1 MQGPASGAGTPA
13 PSGNATPGAGNA
25 NGPPQGAGT
34 PGGSNPSEASY
45 RAIIEFLNR
54 RGHTKAAQSLAAD
67 LSGTN
72 GSGTTNAAGTG
83 QDGPSPGSSPQP
95 SGGGRA
101 VGLEDFASRNAPSQ
115 PREPTPGQ
123 PGQQPPRRR
132 PDQAVASVQLLAD
145 PPSWEK
151 GYEGLRNFVEN
162 SLDIHRPELQPL
174 LLPLFVHSYLDL
186 VLVGYRDAADQFLER
201 FSVDHNATDPHIV
214 RMLGSIR
221 NVNHVTES
229 EDATRW
235 RQERY
240 HVRLSER
247 GWGLLLGWLQGGGL
261 AGSIEGTD
269 ARGRD
274 RVLAII
280 NERVRVDAVPG
291 PPSRTQTEHGLASD
305 IQGRRAARSH
315 SDLKLGP
322 APVDPRMAKEV
333 ARATSNDQDSKN
345 GESGVNGVEG
355 VAATNGGV
363 TAMDTTDVDRKAD
376 GATSSS
382 LPPLM
387 SPFPAE
393 MLPYPTALRTIDVM
407 REVEKVREARKR
419 IKLGAEAYDPTKNG
433 TTAVLP
439 GSNEKG
445 KTVGAA
451 KPSVCLF
458 TVHDAGDSLI
468 STAFAEDSSLM
479 AAGFSES
486 YIRIWSLKGE
496 KLPTMRLDF
505 DSDAVIDAKDM
516 QKLRHK
522 DGPTTRKL
530 VGHSGPVYALSFDP
544 VPGPSGP
551 PRYLLGHREPVWDV
565 EWGPRGIYFA
575 TASRDRT
582 ARLWSTD
589 KTNALRI
596 FAGHLSDVNC
606 VKFHPNSLYLATGSS
621 DRTCRLWDVQKGMC
635 VRVFVGHRA
644 PITTIAMSPDGR
656 WLASAAEDLAII
668 VWDLASGRKVK
679 AMTGHTS
686 PIYSLSFSAESTVLV
701 SGSADA
707 TVRVWDVLAR
717 PTSEEEDD
725 GNATSGAVNER
736 IKNGAVASRVS
747 FGQLKEKAK
756 RLGSAN
762 GVHGAGSD
770 ATGDRKVNKL
780 ALFSDQEPKESAD
793 LLGTLATKR
802 TPVFGVKFTPRNL
815 CMAAGVMQDA

>member
-1 MQGPASGAGTPA
+1 MQGQAPGASGSAA
-13 PSGNATPGAGNA
+13 S
-25 NGPPQGAGT
+25 GPPQGAGT
-34 PGGSNPSEASY
+34 PQGTNPSEASY

-54 RGHTKAAQSLAAD
+54 RGHTKAAQALSAD
-67 LSGTN
+67 LTG
-72 GSGTTNAAGTG
+72 NAQ
-83 QDGPSPGSSPQP
+83 QDGQSPGSSPAAT
-95 SGGGRA
+95 GGGRA
-101 VGLEDFASRNAPSQ
+101 VGLEDFAGRNAPSQ
-115 PREPTPGQ
+115 PRESTPGQ
-123 PGQQPPRRR
+123 PGRRR
-132 PDQAVASVQLLAD
+132 PDQAVASAQLLAD

-186 VLVGYRDAADQFLER
+186 VLVGYRDSADQFHER
-201 FSVDHNATDPHIV
+201 FSVDHEATDPHIV
-214 RMLGSIR
+214 RMLASIR
-221 NVNHVTES
+221 NANHVTES
-229 EDATRW
+229 DEATRW

-240 HVRLSER
+240 YVRLSER

-280 NERVRVDAVPG
+280 NERVKVDAIPG
-291 PPSRTQTEHGLASD
+291 PPSRTPTEFGLSSD
-305 IQGRRAARSH
+305 VQNRRAARSH

-322 APVDPRMAKEV
+322 APVDPRLAKEV
-333 ARATSNDQDSKN
+333 ARTVSDDKDARATSTLDGS
-345 GESGVNGVEG
+345 
-355 VAATNGGV
+355 A
-363 TAMDTTDVDRKAD
+363 AD
-376 GATSSS
+376 GDVKSVDMANGDVAMTGPNG
-382 LPPLM
+382 LPELV

-393 MLPYPTALRTIDVM
+393 LPPYPTALRTIDVM

-419 IKLGAEAYDPTKNG
+419 IKLGAEAYDPTASG
-433 TTAVLP
+433 AAAVLP
-439 GSNEKG
+439 GADDKG

-458 TVHDAGDSLI
+458 TVHDAGDRQVESRRVRRINYFQTDSLI

-496 KLPTMRLDF
+496 KLPAMRLDF
-505 DSDAVIDAKDM
+505 DSDNVVDAKDM
-516 QKLRHK
+516 ARLKQG

-530 VGHSGPVYALSFDP
+530 VGHSGPVYSLSFDP

-551 PRYLLGHREPVWDV
+551 PRYLLSSSQDGSVRLWSLETWSCLVAYRGHREPVWDV

-589 KTNALRI
+589 KTTALRI

-606 VKFHPNSLYLATGSS
+606 VRFHPNSLYLATGSS

-644 PITTIAMSPDGR
+644 AVTTIAMSPDGR
-656 WLASAAEDLAII
+656 WLASASEDLSII
-668 VWDLASGRKVK
+668 IWDLASGRKVK
-679 AMTGHTS
+679 SMTGHTA

-707 TVRVWDVLAR
+707 TVRIWDVLAHP
-717 PTSEEEDD
+717 PTDD
-725 GNATSGAVNER
+725 SSGAGSDR
-736 IKNGAVASRVS
+736 KSGSIAGQMS

-756 RLGSAN
+756 AVAN
-762 GVHGAGSD
+762 GVNGTGTDGVSD
-770 ATGDRKVNKL
+770 RQKSRLTVFADNDPR
-780 ALFSDQEPKESAD
+780 ESAD

-802 TPVFGVKFTPRNL
+802 TLVFGVKFTPRNL
-815 CMAAGVMQDA
+815 CMAAGLIQDA